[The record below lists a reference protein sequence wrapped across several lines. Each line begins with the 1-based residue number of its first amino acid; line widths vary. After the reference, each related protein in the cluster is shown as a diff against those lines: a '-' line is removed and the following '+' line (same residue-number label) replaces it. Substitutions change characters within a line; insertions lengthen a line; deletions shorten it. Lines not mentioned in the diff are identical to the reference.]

1 MGFNFWKCTMGK
13 SVVDFWHNK
22 MFKKAL
28 SLSSDLFTLFFFI
41 LSFPLSLSYSMLSYF
56 LIPYLHVLFLSH
68 FLTLSDSFFLNV
80 PLLWFILICSF
91 ILLVNSFSLTSPPF
105 LLALSFYLSHPHT
118 HLFCG
123 SILILPLSLCHSLSL
138 SFSLSVILSLSP
150 THALFV
156 AQSFSFTFSFFAFS
170 LSLTLFLT
178 HPTIDFLI
186 MCLA

>member
-13 SVVDFWHNK
+13 SFVDFWHNK

-91 ILLVNSFSLTSPPF
+91 ILLVLLVNSFSLTSPPF
-105 LLALSFYLSHPHT
+105 LLALSFSLSHPHT

-123 SILILPLSLCHSLSL
+123 SILIVPLSLCHS
-138 SFSLSVILSLSP
+138 LSLSP

-156 AQSFSFTFSFFAFS
+156 AQSFSFTSTFFAFSLSLS

>member
-13 SVVDFWHNK
+13 SFVDFWHNK

-91 ILLVNSFSLTSPPF
+91 ILLVLLVNSFSLTSPPF
-105 LLALSFYLSHPHT
+105 LLALSFSLSHPHT

-123 SILILPLSLCHSLSL
+123 SILIVPLSLCHS
-138 SFSLSVILSLSP
+138 LSLSP

-170 LSLTLFLT
+170 LSLSLS
-178 HPTIDFLI
+178 PSS
-186 MCLA
+186 